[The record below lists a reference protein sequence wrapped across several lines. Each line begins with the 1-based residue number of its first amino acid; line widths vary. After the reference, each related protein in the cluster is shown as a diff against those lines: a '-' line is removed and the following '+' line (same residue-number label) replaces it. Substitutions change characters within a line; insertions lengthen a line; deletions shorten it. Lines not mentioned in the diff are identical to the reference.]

1 MSGGGERI
9 GARSVDPTEED
20 LRHLEHA
27 RDLAAGGWGRVHP
40 NPLVGCVLVRDGTV
54 VGEGF
59 HARFGGPH
67 AEIVALEA
75 ALGEAEGATAYVSLE
90 PCNHHGKTPPCSEA
104 LVQAGIKRVVYGAA
118 DPGPRSGGGG
128 DRLRAAGLEVVGP
141 VWSER
146 EARADNPAFFHNQ
159 RHGTPYVA
167 LKLAMSLDARIA
179 AAPGRRTRITGG
191 DAEREVHRLRSGFDA
206 VLVGAGT
213 VRADDPRLTVRLAP
227 VGERPLRRVILDS
240 GAQTPSNAALFAE
253 TASDAPVHVFTR
265 EAVAEAE
272 IERLEERGAHVHPVG
287 EGPHGLDLG
296 AVWSVLWDIGVRSV
310 FCEGGRRVADRLL
323 REDRVHRLHLFVA
336 PVTLG
341 AEGLPAFGD
350 DADSLDWDVFEPVG
364 PPRLFGRDA
373 LLTYDRTAA

>member
-1 MSGGGERI
+1 MSGGGGRR
-9 GARSVDPTEED
+9 GGPTDED
-20 LRHLEHA
+20 LRHLERA
-27 RDLAAGGWGRVHP
+27 RGLAVGGWGRVHP
-40 NPLVGCVLVRDGTV
+40 NPLVGCVLVRDGRI

-104 LVQAGIKRVVYGAA
+104 LLQAGIRRVVYGAA
-118 DPGPRSGGGG
+118 DPGRPSGGGG
-128 DRLRAAGLEVVGP
+128 DRLRQAGLDVVGP
-141 VWSER
+141 VWSDR
-146 EARADNPAFFHNQ
+146 EARKENPAFFHAH
-159 RHGTPYVA
+159 RHGTPYLA

-179 AAPGRRTRITGG
+179 AAPGRRTRITGIE
-191 DAEREVHRLRSGFDA
+191 AEREVHRLRSGFDA

-213 VRADDPRLTVRLAP
+213 VRADDPRLTVRLVP
-227 VGERPLRRVILDS
+227 PGDRPLRRVVLDS
-240 GAQTPSNAALFAE
+240 GASTQSDAALFSDE
-253 TASDAPVHVFTR
+253 ASEAPVHVFTR

-296 AVWSVLWDIGVRSV
+296 AVWGVLWDIGVRSV
-310 FCEGGRRVADRLL
+310 FCEGGRRVADSLL
-323 REDRVHRLHLFVA
+323 REDRVQRLHLFVA
-336 PVTLG
+336 PLTLG

-350 DADSLDWDVFEPVG
+350 DADSLDWTGFEPAG

-373 LLTYDRTAA
+373 LLTYDRTVA

>member
-1 MSGGGERI
+1 MSGSGGRS
-9 GARSVDPTEED
+9 GAESAGPTEDD
-20 LRHLEHA
+20 LRHLERA
-27 RDLAAGGWGRVHP
+27 RSLAAGGWGHVHP
-40 NPLVGCVLVRDGTV
+40 NPMVGCVLVRDGKV

-59 HARFGGPH
+59 HDRFGGAH

-104 LVQAGIKRVVYGAA
+104 LLQAGIARVVYGAA
-118 DPGPRSGGGG
+118 DPGRRSGGGG
-128 DRLRAAGLEVVGP
+128 DRLRSAGLEVVGP
-141 VWSER
+141 VWSEG
-146 EARADNPAFFHNQ
+146 EARADNPAFFHTQ
-159 RHGTPYVA
+159 LHGTPYVA

-179 AAPGRRTRITGG
+179 AAPGRRTRITGEA
-191 DAEREVHRLRSGFDA
+191 AEREVHRLRSGFDA

-213 VRADDPRLTVRLAP
+213 LRADDPRLTVRLAP
-227 VGERPLRRVILDS
+227 AGERPLRRVVLDS
-240 GAQTPSNAALFAE
+240 GASTPSDAAVFGEVGAE
-253 TASDAPVHVFTR
+253 APVHLFTR

-296 AVWSVLWDIGVRSV
+296 AVWSVLWDIGVRSI

-323 REDRVHRLHLFVA
+323 REDRVQRLHLFVA

-350 DADSLDWDVFEPVG
+350 DADSLDWSAFEPVG
-364 PPRLFGRDA
+364 LPRLFGRDA

>member
-1 MSGGGERI
+1 MGGRGGPDGSRPGGLTDEDVAYLERA
-9 GARSVDPTEED
+9 G
-20 LRHLEHA
+20 
-27 RDLAAGGWGRVHP
+27 DLAAAGWGRVHP
-40 NPLVGCVLVRDGTV
+40 NPLVGCVLVRNGRV

-75 ALGEAEGATAYVSLE
+75 ALGGAEGATAYVSLE

-104 LVQAGIKRVVYGAA
+104 LLQAGIRRVVYGAA
-118 DPGPRSGGGG
+118 DPGRNSGGGG
-128 DRLRAAGLEVVGP
+128 ERLRSEGLDVVGP

-146 EARADNPAFFHNQ
+146 EARAANPAFFHTQLN
-159 RHGTPYVA
+159 GTPYVA

-179 AAPGRRTRITGG
+179 AAPGRRTRITGEE
-191 DAEREVHRLRSGFDA
+191 AEREVHRLRSGFDA

-213 VRADDPRLTVRLAP
+213 LRADDPRLTVRLAP
-227 VGERPLRRVILDS
+227 AGERPLRRVVLDS
-240 GAQTPSNAALFAE
+240 GASTPSNAALFAE
-253 TASDAPVHVFTR
+253 TGADTPVHVFTR

-272 IERLEERGAHVHPVG
+272 IERLEERGAHVHPVE

-323 REDRVHRLHLFVA
+323 REDRVQRLHLFVA

-341 AEGLPAFGD
+341 AGGLPAFGD
-350 DADSLDWDVFEPVG
+350 DADSLDWTAFEPVE
-364 PPRLFGRDA
+364 PPRLFGRDT

>member
-1 MSGGGERI
+1 MSGSVGRS
-9 GARSVDPTEED
+9 GARSAGPTEDD
-20 LRHLEHA
+20 LRHLERA
-27 RDLAAGGWGRVHP
+27 RTLAPGGWGRVHP
-40 NPLVGCVLVRDGTV
+40 NPLVGCVLVRNDKV

-59 HARFGGPH
+59 HDRFGGPH

-75 ALGEAEGATAYVSLE
+75 AFGEAEGATAYVSLE

-104 LVQAGIKRVVYGAA
+104 LLQAGITKIVYGAA
-118 DPGPRSGGGG
+118 DPGRRSGGGG
-128 DRLRAAGLEVVGP
+128 DRLRSAGLEVVGP

-146 EARADNPAFFHNQ
+146 EARADNPAFFHTQ
-159 RHGTPYVA
+159 LHGTPYVA

-179 AAPGRRTRITGG
+179 AAPGRRTRITGE

-213 VRADDPRLTVRLAP
+213 LRADDPRLTVRLAP
-227 VGERPLRRVILDS
+227 AGERPLRRVVLDS
-240 GAQTPSNAALFAE
+240 GASTPSDAALFGEVGAE
-253 TASDAPVHVFTR
+253 APVHLFTR

-296 AVWSVLWDIGVRSV
+296 AVWSVLWDIGVRSI

-323 REDRVHRLHLFVA
+323 REDRVQRLQLFVA

-341 AEGLPAFGD
+341 AAGLPAFGD
-350 DADSLDWDVFEPVG
+350 DADSLDWSDFEPVG

-373 LLTYDRTAA
+373 LLTYDRTGA